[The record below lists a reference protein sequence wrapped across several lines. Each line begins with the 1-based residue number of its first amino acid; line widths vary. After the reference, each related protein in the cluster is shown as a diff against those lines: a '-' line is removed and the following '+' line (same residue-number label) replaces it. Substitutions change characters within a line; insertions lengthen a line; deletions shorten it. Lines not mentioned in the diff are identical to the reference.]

1 LGAYRGTGYYLAT
14 SGGNVYNYGKAP
26 FDGSPS
32 GSGITLSAPVSGI
45 AVDPKGGYWLVQKDG
60 KVLNFG
66 APWFGDERGNTLSAP
81 VVGIAA
87 EPDGGGYLLV
97 TAKGDVYNFGSAAR
111 HGSPATSVVHPSSR
125 VVGIATQQ
133 ATTARQQ
140 PTGYYVV
147 CANGDV
153 YNYGVFL
160 PGSPNGI
167 GLPAPID
174 GVGAR

>member
-1 LGAYRGTGYYLAT
+1 M
-14 SGGNVYNYGKAP
+14 V
-26 FDGSPS
+26 
-32 GSGITLSAPVSGI
+32 GIT
-45 AVDPKGGYWLVQKDG
+45 
-60 KVLNFG
+60 
-66 APWFGDERGNTLSAP
+66 
-81 VVGIAA
+81 A

-97 TAKGDVYNFGSAAR
+97 TAKGDVYNFGSAAG
-111 HGSPATSVVHPSSR
+111 HGSPATSVVHLSSP

-140 PTGYYVV
+140 PTGHYVV

-167 GLPAPID
+167 GPPPSTGWAP
-174 GVGAR
+174 R